1 MSMATSTTIMLFTT
15 MEVNNL
21 GKITGNSNN
30 SYKYS
35 DKRYKN
41 CSSHLRKTKI
51 WHPKPLPNLWQIHA
65 KKIGVTTCDGAHTDS
80 CKAARNSSSQYV

>member
-35 DKRYKN
+35 NKRYKN
-41 CSSHLRKTKI
+41 CSSNLRKTKI
-51 WHPKPLPNLWQIHA
+51 WHPKSLPNLWQIHA

-80 CKAARNSSSQYV
+80 CKAARNSSGQYI